1 MAKRTLL
8 NMVQNILNAMDS
20 DEVNSIGDTVE
31 SLQVAEVVRETYDYV
46 IENTIIPGQ
55 ARLIKLDSNTDPLR
69 PNVMTVPTDV
79 AKIEWIRYNNE
90 PVEYVEPEVFVHRLT
105 ARQNDDNVITVD
117 GIYVL
122 TNKQPQFFTSFDDNE
137 VFFDSYDVEV
147 DSCLQQ
153 SKTLCWGQ
161 ASLEFLLEDDF
172 IPLLP
177 TDMFPRLLSEAKAT
191 CFINY
196 KQVANSKEEQRARQ
210 QKVANQNNRH
220 KVGEKR
226 PIDRLPDYA
235 RRGARGRISRSAS

>member
-46 IENTIIPGQ
+46 IENIIIPGR
-55 ARLIKLDSNTDPLR
+55 ARLIKLDSNTDADR
-69 PNVMTVPTDV
+69 PNVMTVPSDV
-79 AKIEWIRYNNE
+79 DKIEWIRYNNE
-90 PVEYVEPEVFVHRLT
+90 PVEYMEPENFVRYMT
-105 ARQNDDNVITVD
+105 QRQADDNVITVD
-117 GIYVL
+117 GIFIV
-122 TNKQPQFFTSFDDNE
+122 TDKQPQFFTSFNDNE
-137 VFFDSYDVEV
+137 VFFDSYDLDA

-161 ASLEFLLEDDF
+161 ASLEFRLEDDF

-196 KQVANSKEEQRARQ
+196 KQVANSKEEMRARQ

-220 KVGEKR
+220 KVGEKK

-235 RRGARGRISRSAS
+235 RRGSGRSISRRSS